1 MAKNLAFLDPPSLK
15 FHNRTDIKQ
24 HIQEVNSNTETFCPQ
39 CVFLGNLPINV
50 GVDLFDSICKESKVA
65 KKEKL
70 ELEKAKPWVGL
81 GWSGNDLLAFKRIA
95 SYDFFNE
102 FNGFCSNKI
111 RKLEGHLYR

>member
-1 MAKNLAFLDPPSLK
+1 MVTSLK
-15 FHNRTDIKQ
+15 EIK
-24 HIQEVNSNTETFCPQ
+24 IQIISTQKFWLQ
-39 CVFLGNLPINV
+39 CVSIGNLPINV

-111 RKLEGHLYR
+111 RKM

>member
-1 MAKNLAFLDPPSLK
+1 MVSFEYIDFWPKILLFLDPPSLK

-24 HIQEVNSNTETFCPQ
+24 HIQEVNSNTETFCTQ

-70 ELEKAKPWVGL
+70 KLEKAKPGL
-81 GWSGNDLLAFKRIA
+81 GWVGSAMIYSPSR
-95 SYDFFNE
+95 E
-102 FNGFCSNKI
+102 
-111 RKLEGHLYR
+111 